1 MEGSSNSETT
11 QIEPMEQDK
20 FQGSN
25 DSETTQIEPMEQD
38 KFQSNNVS
46 AITQIEVMEQ
56 DYDSFTKNQKDLK
69 EAVEKLVEIRSKIKS
84 ATDMYIKTQTEFILE
99 RKAKRKSITN
109 IVKQVLQEL
118 FPDVSKYTADHGY
131 NVADWIYENCLGMCR
146 KSDGTFDSKYWKV
159 NTLGRRLSDT
169 SFSEEFK
176 GVGEEIHDII
186 TNALKTM
193 NARAKATSTTQV
205 TFGESLE
212 EQFGQSF
219 EENSRKH
226 LGSMIVDESWKL
238 ETLIEAALDCTM
250 YETQETS
257 KLNSIEE
264 NLELASEDKETKEV
278 YLC

>member
-1 MEGSSNSETT
+1 MECSSNSETT

-20 FQGSN
+20 FQGS
-25 DSETTQIEPMEQD
+25 
-38 KFQSNNVS
+38 NVS

-118 FPDVSKYTADHGY
+118 FPDVSKYTAEHGY

-146 KSDGTFDSKYWKV
+146 KSDGTFDSKYWNV
-159 NTLGRRLSDT
+159 NTLGRRTSER
-169 SFSEEFK
+169 SFSKEFK
-176 GVGEEIHDII
+176 SVGDEILDII

-193 NARAKATSTTQV
+193 NARATSTTQV
-205 TFGESLE
+205 TFGESME
-212 EQFGQSF
+212 EQCGHSF

-226 LGSMIVDESWKL
+226 LGSMILDESWKL

-257 KLNSIEE
+257 KLNSIDE

>member
-84 ATDMYIKTQTEFILE
+84 ATDTYIKTQTEFILE

-109 IVKQVLQEL
+109 IVK
-118 FPDVSKYTADHGY
+118 
-131 NVADWIYENCLGMCR
+131 
-146 KSDGTFDSKYWKV
+146 
-159 NTLGRRLSDT
+159 
-169 SFSEEFK
+169 
-176 GVGEEIHDII
+176 
-186 TNALKTM
+186 
-193 NARAKATSTTQV
+193 
-205 TFGESLE
+205 
-212 EQFGQSF
+212 
-219 EENSRKH
+219 
-226 LGSMIVDESWKL
+226 
-238 ETLIEAALDCTM
+238 
-250 YETQETS
+250 
-257 KLNSIEE
+257 
-264 NLELASEDKETKEV
+264 
-278 YLC
+278 

>member
-84 ATDMYIKTQTEFILE
+84 ATDTYIKTQTEFILE

-193 NARAKATSTTQV
+193 NARAKPTSTTQV